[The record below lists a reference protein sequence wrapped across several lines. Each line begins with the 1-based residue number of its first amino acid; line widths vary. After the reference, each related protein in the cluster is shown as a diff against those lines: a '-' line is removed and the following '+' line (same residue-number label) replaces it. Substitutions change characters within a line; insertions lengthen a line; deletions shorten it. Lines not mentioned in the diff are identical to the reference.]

1 MSESP
6 EKRYSKSDLNDLKA
20 RIDLAA
26 LVGQTVE
33 LKRVGKNLMGICP
46 LHPDE
51 KPSLSV
57 NGQLWK
63 CFGCD
68 AGGDVVEWIRLKEKL
83 EFPQIK
89 ARMLELANQL
99 PDAEPSSPK
108 PPTELGVRFSR
119 TGLPPETFARLYK
132 RLANTGLG
140 QVKPI
145 IGPSLLSLVGNPYT
159 QKVKRL
165 LSLLLVAL
173 TLWSLAFPALAMNL
187 EIPKHPSTA
196 RMRVRPKLGE
206 GVDLNLYRY
215 CGNLPSNFSDP
226 DGLETGGYTSTGGL
240 RPAGSY
246 NVPIG
251 RQEVSVYR
259 TILGL
264 IPNPFAQGAA
274 FAIDAYTY
282 DPSSGEPPPT
292 PVMGCTANRKPYKQ
306 YGHGIDKH
314 GAQNT
319 EQLTIAAARS
329 GKPKGQWLDNA
340 EAAKFIDANAPASG
354 QVLVPIPPGLG
365 RVINPDG
372 SMIPATH
379 AIITRS
385 TGGTIKTAFPKNP

>member
-159 QKVKRL
+159 QGVKRL

-173 TLWSLAFPALAMNL
+173 TLWSLAFPALALNL
-187 EIPKHPSTA
+187 EAPKHPSTA

-215 CGNLPSNFSDP
+215 CGNSSPNYSDP
-226 DGLETGGYTSTGGL
+226 SGLGWLGVTAYIHKPAQTMIVVDPIAQLVTMPFPALEWFTNPVLMMHVDKLTCDGWKST
-240 RPAGSY
+240 
-246 NVPIG
+246 NI
-251 RQEVSVYR
+251 VSVWSMR
-259 TILGL
+259 NGQLPAIMRGV
-264 IPNPFAQGAA
+264 GAYDLKNVSIDTGSPE
-274 FAIDAYTY
+274 FKDAI
-282 DPSSGEPPPT
+282 GIRI
-292 PVMGCTANRKPYKQ
+292 VMELKARDQHNVLQSANLVHVER
-306 YGHGIDKH
+306 
-314 GAQNT
+314 
-319 EQLTIAAARS
+319 L
-329 GKPKGQWLDNA
+329 
-340 EAAKFIDANAPASG
+340 PASKPSPNG
-354 QVLVPIPPGLG
+354 QKCGCP
-365 RVINPDG
+365 R
-372 SMIPATH
+372 
-379 AIITRS
+379 
-385 TGGTIKTAFPKNP
+385 